1 MDDNGSCVQ
10 YGISQDSVMGILLLN
25 ILFND
30 ITNDIV
36 KFTDLLMY
44 IDATTLIIDPKDFEI
59 RIILP
64 VCKLT

>member
-1 MDDNGSCVQ
+1 MRSIWDFSDL
-10 YGISQDSVMGILLLN
+10 VMGILLLN

-30 ITNDIV
+30 ITNDFV